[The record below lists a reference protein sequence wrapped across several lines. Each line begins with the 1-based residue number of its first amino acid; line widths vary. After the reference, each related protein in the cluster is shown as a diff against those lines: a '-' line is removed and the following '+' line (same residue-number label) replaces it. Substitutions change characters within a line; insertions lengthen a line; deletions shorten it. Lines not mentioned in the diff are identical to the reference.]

1 MAVRFLEMFQ
11 IAPVTATRER
21 GEWKRLYV
29 YTIVC
34 KPRDES
40 SRKNVEIVR
49 PVVKHSEPFS
59 ITACI
64 EDVPFAKLRV
74 YA

>member
-1 MAVRFLEMFQ
+1 MGVRFLEMFQ

-40 SRKNVEIVR
+40 NRKNVEIVR
-49 PVVKHSEPFS
+49 PVA
-59 ITACI
+59 TQ
-64 EDVPFAKLRV
+64 
-74 YA
+74 